1 MTLTATGRRTVFS
14 LAAPSTPRLH
24 LQPARSANTLLDGG
38 WWPRSTDPMA
48 ELPGLVMAIDALH
61 GPVKRLMLN
70 RLDWDS
76 HPRRLG
82 IAGRVVHV
90 GYFASQPTSL
100 LTALSGTSGDRVD
113 LLIVPPDTDSR
124 AAAAAMTL
132 AAAPGNQIHADHIL
146 QTIHTPHLSAIDD
159 LPEHTWEGEGGH
171 LVSLTAADATRPQ
184 RADRP

>member
-1 MTLTATGRRTVFS
+1 MTMTATGRRTVFS
-14 LAAPSTPRLH
+14 LAAPSTPRLN
-24 LQPARSANTLLDGG
+24 LQPASSAYTLLDGG
-38 WWPRSTDPMA
+38 WWPRSTDPVE
-48 ELPGLVMAIDALH
+48 ELPGLVLAIDNLH

-113 LLIVPPDTDSR
+113 LLIVPPDTDSA

-146 QTIHTPHLSAIDD
+146 QTVRTSPLSAIDD
-159 LPEHTWEGEGGH
+159 LPEDTWEGEGGR
-171 LVSLTAADATRPQ
+171 LASRLTSAAIR
-184 RADRP
+184 

>member
-132 AAAPGNQIHADHIL
+132 AAAPGNQIHARDIL

-159 LPEHTWEGEGGH
+159 LPEHTWEGEGGR
-171 LVSLTAADATRPQ
+171 LASRLTSAANR
-184 RADRP
+184 

>member
-14 LAAPSTPRLH
+14 LSPPSTPRLD
-24 LQPARSANTLLDGG
+24 LQAASSANTPLDGG
-38 WWPRSTDPMA
+38 WWPRSTDPVA
-48 ELPGLVMAIDALH
+48 ELPGLVLAIDTLH

-124 AAAAAMTL
+124 VAAAAMTL

-146 QTIHTPHLSAIDD
+146 QTVRTSPLSAIDD
-159 LPEHTWEGEGGH
+159 LPEDTWEGEGGR
-171 LVSLTAADATRPQ
+171 LASRLTSAAIR
-184 RADRP
+184 